1 MKKTV
6 SATAALCMLGVTAAF
21 AQAPAN
27 YPVKTVRVIVP
38 FAPGGGSDFI
48 ARAVAPSLSKSM
60 GQQFVVIRNMPTP
73 GSQAHAAQ
81 QARLAKKGKLPKN
94 TDEVQAIE
102 ESETPRQ
109 RTQPTGKTRAK
120 KGKK

>member
-6 SATAALCMLGVTAAF
+6 FASAALCMLGTTAAF

-48 ARAVAPSLSKSM
+48 ARAVSPSLSKAM
-60 GQQFVVIRNMPTP
+60 GQQFVVDN
-73 GSQAHAAQ
+73 
-81 QARLAKKGKLPKN
+81 
-94 TDEVQAIE
+94 
-102 ESETPRQ
+102 
-109 RTQPTGKTRAK
+109 
-120 KGKK
+120 